1 MTTEPEEIFDGL
13 PNLDDEDLWVRGQV
27 YVQFKRLLEE
37 TEARLPGLERK
48 AARARYEY
56 DIVQRIQDKVTDPQ
70 DRQDWEI
77 RASVAHDI
85 MVMIEHDL
93 AEVADSA
100 AYYRAMVTEIEADLG
115 DKAQEYETLLSQFD
129 LEEDWDEEEFED
141 WDEDDFDE
149 LEDEEFD
156 LFAPIPFMDDEDDW
170 EDDEDGEEGDGPAC
184 EETPL

>member
-1 MTTEPEEIFDGL
+1 MTTEPEEILDEL

-37 TEARLPGLERK
+37 AEARLPGLERK
-48 AARARYEY
+48 AARARYEH
-56 DIVQRIQDKVTDPQ
+56 DVTQRIQDKVTGPQ

-77 RASVAHDI
+77 RASVAHDV
-85 MVMIEHDL
+85 MAMIEHDL
-93 AEVADSA
+93 AEVTDSA
-100 AYYRAMVTEIEADLG
+100 AYYRAMVAEIEADLG
-115 DKAQEYETLLSQFD
+115 DKAQEYEVLLSQFD
-129 LEEDWDEEEFED
+129 LEED

-156 LFAPIPFMDDEDDW
+156 LFAPIPFMEDEDDW
-170 EDDEDGEEGDGPAC
+170 EDEEDDEEGDDPAC